1 MPDLGVVDF
10 ESIDAILISNYTTM
24 LALPFITEETPF
36 NGNIYITEPTLHFGR
51 LFMEETIEF
60 LEQCSPRSSAKSLSS
75 MPIWKTYSQHLP
87 GNLQSIGRIFKCI
100 GYFLSQRLIYH
111 LFVSASECKTYRKIY
126 TRQQIESCLNKVTL
140 VGFSE
145 QKDIFGLIKVS
156 PVSSGFCIGSSNW
169 VINSGFEKIAY
180 VSR

>member
-87 GNLQSIGRIFKCI
+87 GNLQSIGREQVVNAHFCYKKQKQN
-100 GYFLSQRLIYH
+100 LPLI
-111 LFVSASECKTYRKIY
+111 C
-126 TRQQIESCLNKVTL
+126 
-140 VGFSE
+140 FS
-145 QKDIFGLIKVS
+145 L
-156 PVSSGFCIGSSNW
+156 
-169 VINSGFEKIAY
+169 
-180 VSR
+180 

>member
-1 MPDLGVVDF
+1 MISVPDLGVVDF

-87 GNLQSIGRIFKCI
+87 GNLQSIGRIVNVLVIFCHKDLFTI
-100 GYFLSQRLIYH
+100 YLFQPLSAKHTERFTLD
-111 LFVSASECKTYRKIY
+111 SK
-126 TRQQIESCLNKVTL
+126 LNHV
-140 VGFSE
+140 
-145 QKDIFGLIKVS
+145 
-156 PVSSGFCIGSSNW
+156 
-169 VINSGFEKIAY
+169 
-180 VSR
+180 